1 MALNQIYA
9 NADSLSYNLGAVN
22 PAIVSGEFVV
32 IDGIRGVAETD
43 AAVRADGNYWV
54 TLRHVGVFAG
64 TTADAVTVGAPI
76 YLAAA
81 ATNGTALT
89 TNAAAGANELV
100 GYAIAAKGAVA
111 GDVWVRVNN

>member
-1 MALNQIYA
+1 MALNQIYKD
-9 NADSLSYNLGAVN
+9 ADGLSYNLGSVDPGIA
-22 PAIVSGEFVV
+22 SGDFVV
-32 IDGIRGVAETD
+32 LGGIVGAAETD
-43 AAVRADGNYWV
+43 AELRADGNYWV

-64 TTADAVTVGAPI
+64 TTADAVDVGDAI

-81 ATNGTALT
+81 ATSGTALT
-89 TNAAAGANELV
+89 ITDVGNQLV

>member
-9 NADSLSYNLGAVN
+9 NADSLSYNLGAVD

-32 IDGIRGVAETD
+32 IGGIVGVAETD
-43 AAVRADGNYWV
+43 AALRADGNYWV

-64 TTADAVTVGAPI
+64 TTADAVAVGDALYI
-76 YLAAA
+76 AAA

-89 TNAAAGANELV
+89 TTATGNELV